1 MGHKPSMTQ
10 PLKIP
15 SIKKSIKHYLKAFLL
30 FFVCLAPPSWA
41 IDDIDEARALLQ
53 KMVRANRE
61 LAYQGMFT
69 YEYAGAL
76 KSFRIQRMV
85 KDGDEYEK
93 LLYLNGPYKEVVRKN
108 ALSDCRQVTDQV
120 FLGHGIDAELSGAL
134 DRNYEF
140 HLRGE
145 DRVADRSARVIHL
158 VPKDDLRY
166 GYVFS
171 IDKGTNLLLQ
181 SLLIDHRRHVLER
194 FQFVDVDF
202 MLEDAQVA
210 DMVDSSQL
218 KSVPAAPVNAH
229 CPPPSIP
236 DNWQVTWLPS
246 GFELVGGERDS
257 QGLVT
262 LIYSDG
268 LAHFSIFIDPRGV
281 VDLPDVQAQRG
292 ATVAQFTR
300 KKFRG
305 VEYAICVVGE
315 VPLVAA
321 QKIAEF
327 VSPE

>member
-1 MGHKPSMTQ
+1 MTQ
-10 PLKIP
+10 PLKIL
-15 SIKKSIKHYLKAFLL
+15 SLKNSTQQYLKAFLL
-30 FFVCLAPPSWA
+30 FFVCFAPSSWA

-85 KDGDEYEK
+85 KDGGEYEK

-108 ALSDCRQVTDQV
+108 KLSDCQQVTDKF
-120 FLGHGIDAELSGAL
+120 FLGHGIDTELSAAL

-202 MLEDAQVA
+202 MPDDVQIA
-210 DMVDSSQL
+210 DVIDSSQV
-218 KSVPAAPVNAH
+218 KSVPATSVNTH

-236 DNWQVTWLPS
+236 DNWRATWLPG
-246 GFELVGGERDS
+246 GFQLVGGERDS

-262 LIYSDG
+262 LIYTDG
-268 LAHFSIFIDPRGV
+268 LAHFSIFIDPRGI
-281 VDLPDVQAQRG
+281 VDLPDIQAQRG

-315 VPLVAA
+315 VPMVTA